1 VTGHE
6 FVLTI
11 GEVARRAGVSPGT
24 IRLWEQ
30 EGLIAPY
37 RSSGGVR
44 QYDELQIRKVDR
56 IGYLRNVNK
65 LNLSAIKAILRD
77 EFEDEPESSRQRQ
90 IESYGRRL
98 RSIRLRKGLTLAQV
112 AEGVDLSISFISA
125 LEREQAGASVATRQR
140 IMRFYGTT
148 EHELLGT
155 QRSTNWGTL
164 TTLENRQRVYDTFSK
179 VTSDQL
185 LPARA
190 TIGAVYTI
198 VEPGGGSQGHYT
210 HDGEEF
216 LLMVEGS
223 LTVTL
228 AGTEV
233 YRLRPDDCLFFP
245 STVEHEW
252 QNTGSLRATLL
263 WVSTP
268 PTY

>member
-1 VTGHE
+1 VTEHD

-11 GEVARRAGVSPGT
+11 GEVARRARVSPGT

-30 EGLIAPY
+30 EGLVAPY
-37 RSSGGVR
+37 RSPGGVR
-44 QYDELQIRKVDR
+44 QYDEVQIRKIDR
-56 IGYLRNVNK
+56 IGYLKNVNK
-65 LNLSAIKAILRD
+65 INLNAIKAILRD
-77 EFEDEPESSRQRQ
+77 EFADEKEPAEPRQV
-90 IESYGRRL
+90 ESYGRRL
-98 RSIRLRKGLTLAQV
+98 RSLRQRKGLTLAQV
-112 AEGVDLSISFISA
+112 AAGVELSISFISA
-125 LEREQAGASVATRQR
+125 LEREQAGASVATMQR
-140 IMRFYGTT
+140 ILRFYGTT

-155 QRSTNWGTL
+155 QRSTSWGTL
-164 TTLENRQRVYDTFSK
+164 TTRASRQRVYDTFSR

-190 TIGAVYTI
+190 TIGATYTV
-198 VEPGGGSQGHYT
+198 VEPGGGSQGTYT

-216 LLMVEGS
+216 ILMVDGS
-223 LTVTL
+223 LTITL

-233 YRLRPDDCLFFP
+233 YELGPDDCLFFP

-252 QNTGSLRATLL
+252 QNTSDSRSTLI